1 MKSVSLSQVVRA
13 QSPYRLASPVQS
25 WRELVALTLTLSA
38 GLALLTVLLMM
49 FDPLAPA
56 AWIVIPVLLGGS
68 LPLFAALP
76 GQFDVVTRF
85 DASHLLGTLDASLGD
100 MGYRP
105 AASASADAGAAT
117 RCYQRPAGLFH
128 WKERTISLSVQQH
141 AITVGGP
148 LPALRQ
154 LKHRLAP

>member
-1 MKSVSLSQVVRA
+1 MKNVSLSQVVRT
-13 QSPYRLASPVQS
+13 QPPYRLSSPVQS

-85 DASHLLGTLDASLGD
+85 DASHLLRTLDASLGD

-105 AASASADAGAAT
+105 AASGGAGATT
-117 RCYQRPAGLFH
+117 RCYQRPARLLR
-128 WKERTISLSVQQH
+128 WKESTISLSVHQH